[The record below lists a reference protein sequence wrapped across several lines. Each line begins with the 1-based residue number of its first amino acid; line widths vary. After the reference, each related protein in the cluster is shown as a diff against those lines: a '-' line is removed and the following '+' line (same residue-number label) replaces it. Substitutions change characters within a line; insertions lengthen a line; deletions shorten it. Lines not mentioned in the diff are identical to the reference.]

1 MSDKTEP
8 EYDSEKA
15 QASNVS
21 QEVVVNNPIVVDF
34 DGPDDSEH
42 PMNWSSA
49 KKIVQ
54 IVIVTFMT
62 LLS

>member
-1 MSDKTEP
+1 MSDKTGP

-15 QASNVS
+15 QASNVL
-21 QEVVVNNPIVVDF
+21 QGVVVNNPDVVDF
-34 DGPDDSEH
+34 DGPDDPEH

-49 KKIVQ
+49 KKTLQ
-54 IVIVTFMT
+54 IVIITFMT